1 MKKTLLIIGIIS
13 MTLKAWPQEL
23 YLGGTMGFT
32 DYLEERCGIVFKEE
46 SIPKDPFLSLAD
58 HGATIVRLRVDHPP
72 FSSSYSEGEIVDHKS
87 HENVKIGMQRA
98 KDAGLKTLL
107 TFAYTSWALEDNQKL
122 NPYVAPLAW
131 QEIAM
136 DIDKITDSVYK
147 FTFEVLDDYCSSGLI
162 PEIVSIGNES
172 SWHRLMPNI
181 PESEL
186 PAYDPARSVAL
197 HNAGSR
203 AVRDIAEKYGEQ
215 IIVCYHMAGPSTS
228 KWWFEEHTPYGPDYD
243 MIGIS
248 LYYGW
253 TEDDYA
259 GFSSLGEFT
268 AYMVNKYSTEFL
280 ILETAQLFRT
290 GGNDNH
296 VDILGVENIPPGYPN
311 PPTTETQKNYL
322 TDITLEVLNNGG
334 SGVIT
339 WGNEW
344 VGCDCYIYADEWG
357 KGSSWENK
365 AYWDFD
371 YNLHDGINWMNSIG
385 NKVPASFK
393 VDMSGVDVSNG
404 VYVTG
409 DFPNDQGENW
419 KFNRMVLEKENIYTY
434 STEIEIGATGAYYFL
449 NDENFGARE
458 KVPTECVAYWGLDR
472 GYEVPAGSDS
482 VSFAFV
488 WSSCE
493 EIKPLSVTKPD
504 LIKSLFEIYP
514 NPIQND
520 QLNLSIYVSDQVSM
534 TILDLQGKIML
545 ESDLNCSAGD
555 IQIIDLKSF
564 RKGAYLL
571 SLHFMEHK
579 SINTEIFLVPGN

>member
-1 MKKTLLIIGIIS
+1 
-13 MTLKAWPQEL
+13 
-23 YLGGTMGFT
+23 
-32 DYLEERCGIVFKEE
+32 
-46 SIPKDPFLSLAD
+46 
-58 HGATIVRLRVDHPP
+58 
-72 FSSSYSEGEIVDHKS
+72 
-87 HENVKIGMQRA
+87 MQRA

-107 TFAYTSWALEDNQKL
+107 TFGYTSWALEDSQKL
-122 NPYVAPLAW
+122 NPYVAPLEW

-136 DIDKITDSVYK
+136 DLDKITDSVYK
-147 FTFEVLDDYCSSGLI
+147 FTYKVLDDYCSGGLI

-172 SWHRLMPNI
+172 SWHRLMPNV
-181 PESEL
+181 PEAEL
-186 PAYDPARSVAL
+186 PPYDPERSVAL

-203 AVRDIAEKYGEQ
+203 AVRDISAKYGEN
-215 IIVCYHMAGPSTS
+215 IKVCYHMAGPSTC

-259 GFSSLGEFT
+259 GFSSLGDYT
-268 AYMVNKYSTEFL
+268 DYMVKKYGVEFL
-280 ILETAQLFRT
+280 VMETAQLFRT

-296 VDILGVENIPPGYPN
+296 VDILGVKNIPPGYPN

-322 TDITLEVLNNGG
+322 TDITLEVLNYGG

-371 YNLHDGINWMNSIG
+371 YNLHDGVNWMQSIG
-385 NKVPASFK
+385 DKVPATFK
-393 VDMSGVDVSNG
+393 VDMAGVDVSNG

-409 DFPNDQGENW
+409 DFPNTQGERW
-419 KFNRMVLEKENIYTY
+419 KFNSMVREDDNIFSY
-434 STEIEIGATGAYYFL
+434 STELEIGAAGAYYFL
-449 NDENFGARE
+449 NDDDWGARE
-458 KVPTECVAYWGLDR
+458 KVPAECVAYWGLDR

-482 VSFAFV
+482 VSFAYL

-493 EIKPLSVTKPD
+493 EIRPVSVTNWDKRNF
-504 LIKSLFEIYP
+504 LFEIFP
-514 NPIQND
+514 NPVQNN
-520 QLNLSIYVSDQVSM
+520 QLNLSINVSDQVNL

-545 ESDLNCSAGD
+545 ERDLDCLAGG
-555 IQIIDLKSF
+555 IQNIDLRPF
-564 RKGAYLL
+564 REGAYLL
-571 SLHFMEHK
+571 NLHFLEHQR
-579 SINTEIFLVPGN
+579 SNSEIFLIPSN